1 MLKSLLVLLLLSPLF
16 CFAQLKISGKVINLN
31 DKKPIA
37 DASVFLNNASVGN
50 KTSGDG
56 SFILNNVR
64 PGQYDLI
71 VSVVGYETYS
81 KTITMVNSNI
91 IIPEIALLPKT
102 IELNEVKIKPNLD
115 WGKYYDIFKRQFLG
129 TSANA
134 AQCKILNPDLLDF
147 EYDAKTR
154 ILQASSY
161 DFLEIENKA
170 LGYKI
175 KYKLNQFTYNN
186 NKGFLYYDGISVFE
200 DLAGSSSKIR
210 KWKKKRQAAYLG
222 SPMHFLRSIIT
233 NQLLQ
238 EGFEVL
244 RLIRKPNPEYKG
256 GPFNDKNK
264 YLQTLIRQ
272 PLDVNAFAKRTDQP
286 GLFALGF
293 NDCLYVMYNKK
304 ANSNPDIY
312 RSLDMDKSDFATS
325 IATLDEHEAYAFFDN
340 NGIVHNPRSIIFE
353 GDWTSYRFA
362 EMLPVDY
369 EPIAATK

>member
-1 MLKSLLVLLLLSPLF
+1 MLKSLLLLFLLCPLF
-16 CFAQLKISGKVINLN
+16 CFAQLKITGKVVNLN

-56 SFILNNVR
+56 SFTLTNVR

-71 VSVVGYETYS
+71 VSVVGYQTYS
-81 KTITMVNSNI
+81 QTLILVNNNLVL
-91 IIPEIALLPKT
+91 PEIGLLPKT

-115 WGKYYDIFKRQFLG
+115 WGKYYDMFKRQFLG

-175 KYKLNQFTYNN
+175 KYKLNQFNYNS
-186 NKGFLYYDGISVFE
+186 NKGFLYYDGISVFQ
-200 DLAGSSSKIR
+200 DLPGSSAKIQR
-210 KWKKKRQAAYLG
+210 WKKKRQAAYLG

-256 GPFNDKNK
+256 GPFDDKNK

-272 PLDVNAFAKRTDQP
+272 PLDVNVFAKRTDQP

-293 NDCLYVMYNKK
+293 NDCLYIIYNKK
-304 ANSNPDIY
+304 ANNNPVDLY
-312 RSLDMDKSDFATS
+312 RPLDTPDFATS

-369 EPIAATK
+369 EPTVPAK

>member
-1 MLKSLLVLLLLSPLF
+1 MQKFLLLLILLFPSF

-31 DKKPIA
+31 DKKPIS

-50 KTSGDG
+50 KTAADG
-56 SFILNNVR
+56 SFILTNVR

-71 VSVVGYETYS
+71 ISVVGYETYS
-81 KTITMVNSNI
+81 KAVSLVNNNLVL
-91 IIPEIALLPKT
+91 PEIGLIPKT

-115 WGKYYDIFKRQFLG
+115 WGKYYDLFKRQFLG

-134 AQCKILNPDLLDF
+134 AQCKILNPDLLSFD
-147 EYDAKTR
+147 YDAKTHT
-154 ILQASSY
+154 LEASSY

-175 KYKLNQFTYNN
+175 KYKLNQFTYNTN
-186 NKGFLYYDGISVFE
+186 RGFLYYDGISVFE
-200 DLAGSSSKIR
+200 EMAGSNSKIR
-210 KWKKKRQAAYLG
+210 RWKKKRQTAYLG

-238 EGFEVL
+238 EGFEAL

-256 GPFNDKNK
+256 GSFEDKNK

-272 PLDVNAFAKRTDQP
+272 PLDVNTFAKRTDQP
-286 GLFALGF
+286 GLFALSF

-304 ANSNPDIY
+304 ASSNPQRTPDVA
-312 RSLDMDKSDFATS
+312 DVATS
-325 IATLDEHEAYAFFDN
+325 ITTLDEHEAYAFFDN
-340 NGIVHNPRSIIFE
+340 NGIIRNPRSIIFE

-369 EPIAATK
+369 EPIVTTK

>member
-1 MLKSLLVLLLLSPLF
+1 MQKFLLLLLLLFPSF

-50 KTSGDG
+50 KTAADG
-56 SFILNNVR
+56 SFLLSNVR

-81 KTITMVNSNI
+81 KTVTIVNSNI

-102 IELNEVKIKPNLD
+102 IELNEVKVRPAIN
-115 WGKYYDIFKRQFLG
+115 WEKYYEIFKRQFLG
-129 TSANA
+129 TSTNA
-134 AQCKILNPDLLDF
+134 AQCKILNPDQLDLEF
-147 EYDAKTR
+147 DAKTR
-154 ILQASSY
+154 VLQASSY

-175 KYKLNQFTYNN
+175 KYKLNQFTYNQ

-210 KWKKKRQAAYLG
+210 KWKKKRQTAYLG

-233 NQLLQ
+233 NQLLPQ
-238 EGFEVL
+238 GFEIL

-256 GPFNDKNK
+256 GPFDDKNK
-264 YLQTLIRQ
+264 YLQTLIKQ
-272 PLDVNAFAKRTDQP
+272 PLDVNVFAKRTDQP

-293 NDCLYVMYNKK
+293 NDCLYIMYNKK
-304 ANSNPDIY
+304 ANNNPANVY
-312 RSLDMDKSDFATS
+312 RPLDTPDVATS

-340 NGIVHNPRSIIFE
+340 NGIIHNPRSIIFE

-369 EPIAATK
+369 EPIVATK

>member
-1 MLKSLLVLLLLSPLF
+1 MQKSLLVLLLLWPVF
-16 CFAQLKISGKVINLN
+16 CFAQLKITGKVVNLN

-50 KTSGDG
+50 KTSADG
-56 SFILNNVR
+56 SFTLNNVR

-71 VSVVGYETYS
+71 VSVVGYATYS
-81 KTITMVNSNI
+81 QTITILSRNI
-91 IIPEIALLPKT
+91 IIPEIALVPKT
-102 IELNEVKIKPNLD
+102 IELKEVKVKPNLN

-134 AQCKILNPDLLDF
+134 AQCKILNPDLLNL

-154 ILQASSY
+154 ELQASSY

-175 KYKLNQFTYNN
+175 KYKLNQFTYNE
-186 NKGFLYYDGISVFE
+186 NKGFLYYDGISMFE
-200 DLAGSSSKIR
+200 DLPGGNAKLR
-210 KWKKKRQAAYLG
+210 KWKKKRQTAFLG

-233 NQLLQ
+233 NQLLP

-244 RLIRKPNPEYKG
+244 KLIRKPNPEYKG
-256 GPFNDKNK
+256 GPFDSKNK

-286 GLFALGF
+286 GLYALGF
-293 NDCLYVMYNKK
+293 NDCLYIMYNKK
-304 ANSNPDIY
+304 ANSNPDVY
-312 RSLDMDKSDFATS
+312 RTLDTPDFATS

-340 NGIVHNPRSIIFE
+340 NGIIHNPRSIVFE

-369 EPIAATK
+369 EPTAVK

>member
-1 MLKSLLVLLLLSPLF
+1 MLKLLLVLLLLSPLF

-56 SFILNNVR
+56 SFTLTNVR

-71 VSVVGYETYS
+71 VSVVGYQTYS
-81 KTITMVNSNI
+81 QTLTLVNNNLVL
-91 IIPEIALLPKT
+91 PEIGLLPKT

-115 WGKYYDIFKRQFLG
+115 WGKYYDMFKRQFLG

-134 AQCKILNPDLLDF
+134 AQCKILNPNLLDF

-175 KYKLNQFTYNN
+175 KYKLNQFTYNS
-186 NKGFLYYDGISVFE
+186 NKGFLYYDGISVFQ
-200 DLAGSSSKIR
+200 DIPGSSAKIR
-210 KWKKKRQAAYLG
+210 RWKKKRQAAYLG

-233 NQLLQ
+233 NRLLQ

-256 GPFNDKNK
+256 GPFDNKNK

-272 PLDVNAFAKRTDQP
+272 PLDVNVFAKRTDQP

-293 NDCLYVMYNKK
+293 NNCLYVMYNKK
-304 ANSNPDIY
+304 ANSNPD
-312 RSLDMDKSDFATS
+312 RTPDASDFATS

-340 NGIVHNPRSIIFE
+340 NGIIHNPRSIIFE

-369 EPIAATK
+369 EPIVATK